1 VIELMIIE
9 SYEPPRRFTPWLH
22 KSFIGIYLLL
32 GVRVLIAAFEG
43 PVNFPNQPEN
53 SLLVLYVKR
62 VAGIV
67 YDPFSHVLYG
77 ASFDSNASLYVT
89 IVLAIVSYAFLHYGM
104 MMPISDEG
112 RLSMADRILKLCKA
126 MFFLLGT
133 LLLLLIV
140 ARMSVMLYQD
150 LRFGK
155 LILAVPQRK

>member
-1 VIELMIIE
+1 MIIE
-9 SYEPPRRFTPWLH
+9 TYEPPRRFTPPFH
-22 KSFIGIYLLL
+22 KSFFAIYLLL
-32 GVRVLIAAFEG
+32 GVRALIAGYEG
-43 PVNFPNQPEN
+43 PVHFPKLPEN

-77 ASFDSNASLYVT
+77 ATFDSNASLYVT
-89 IVLAIVSYAFLHYGM
+89 IVFALVAYGFLHYGM
-104 MMPISDEG
+104 MMHISAEG

-140 ARMSVMLYQD
+140 ARMGVMLYQD
-150 LRFGK
+150 LRFGR
-155 LILAVPQRK
+155 LILAAPQRK